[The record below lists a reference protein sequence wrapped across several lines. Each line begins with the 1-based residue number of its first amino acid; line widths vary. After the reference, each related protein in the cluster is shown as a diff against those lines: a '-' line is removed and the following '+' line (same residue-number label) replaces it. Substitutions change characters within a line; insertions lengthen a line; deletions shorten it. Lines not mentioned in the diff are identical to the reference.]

1 MDLCTLTFGQL
12 ARTRAQHERGPN
24 VQLYPVTPGPVRVH
38 STQRAI
44 HAPVI
49 APHARRMHSIACSSY
64 LIASFQRIFGLVCA
78 RKKSHRACSGHP
90 KHCIPTSTFHPSPDD
105 EEPRAA
111 MLRRCRKCLGNGIGE
126 VRPTAAEVRWHFGRC
141 SATLLLHRQQL
152 PRCRDPMMDLPSRT
166 RSASPNARLARQQA
180 RQRLRCSCRRR
191 LR

>member
-24 VQLYPVTPGPVRVH
+24 VPCDSGTRTGPAHNAR
-38 STQRAI
+38 STRLWSHRTLVACIPSRAAHCELPEDI
-44 HAPVI
+44 RLSAP
-49 APHARRMHSIACSSY
+49 AK
-64 LIASFQRIFGLVCA
+64 IASSMLRPSEAL
-78 RKKSHRACSGHP
+78 HP
-90 KHCIPTSTFHPSPDD
+90 DVNIPPLRPDD